1 MPTYDEITA
10 TLCAPGQ
17 FFEIETVDIR
27 GVPTRTWKNA
37 PRNLRTILAQGA
49 THGDKPFLRLDD
61 EVVTHAQHFT
71 RVASLATALRE
82 RFGVGPGDRVAIA
95 MRNVPEWSIAFFAVT
110 AVGAVAVPLN
120 AFWNGS
126 EMAFGTEDCGARTLV
141 LDGER
146 LERLAPHLA
155 ELGDVTVIG
164 TRLDDRKTTEPLPPA
179 VAFVDLVRDEGAT
192 LPDVDVEPDA
202 PAAILYTSGT
212 TGHPKGV
219 LGTHRNIASNLV
231 TLMFTGARTAARDGV
246 TPEPPTEQP
255 VTLGAVPLFHASGC
269 YASLV
274 GGVYF
279 GTSIVFM
286 RKWDPEVALDLVE
299 RYRVSALGGVPAM
312 VWDLVNSP
320 TLARRDLSSVTSLGG
335 GGAAAPP
342 ELLRRVHE
350 VLPGRGASTGF
361 GMTETSAVVTY
372 ISGRD
377 YDEHPA
383 SVGVPAPVCELRF
396 VDDDGNDVPA
406 GDPGEL
412 WVKGPN
418 VVPGYWNRPEANAE
432 TFTDGWVHSGDVA
445 RVDDEGFVYIVDRA
459 KDVIIRGGENVSSLE
474 VEAALYEHPDVLEA
488 AVIAVP
494 HQTLGEE
501 VGAAVRLRPG
511 ATVDEEALR
520 AHAASS
526 LAAFKVPAKVWVL
539 QDPFPRSPTG
549 KLLKREMKADLV
561 GP

>member
-1 MPTYDEITA
+1 M
-10 TLCAPGQ
+10 
-17 FFEIETVDIR
+17 
-27 GVPTRTWKNA
+27 
-37 PRNLRTILAQGA
+37 
-49 THGDKPFLRLDD
+49 
-61 EVVTHAQHFT
+61 VTHAEHAT
-71 RVASLATALRE
+71 RVGSLATALRE
-82 RFGVGPGDRVAIA
+82 RFGVRPGDRVAIA

-110 AVGAVAVPLN
+110 AIGAVAVPLERLLDR
-120 AFWNGS
+120 A
-126 EMAFGTEDCGARTLV
+126 ELAFGAEDCGARTLV

-146 LERLAPHLA
+146 LERLAPHLD

-164 TRLDDRKTTEPLPPA
+164 TRLDRPQDHRPA
-179 VAFVDLVRDEGAT
+179 AADHRLRRPRADEKAT
-192 LPDVDVEPDA
+192 LPDVDIEPDA

-246 TPEPPTEQP
+246 TPEPPAEQP

-274 GGVYF
+274 GGVFF

-286 RKWDPEVALDLVE
+286 RRWDPEVALDLVE

-372 ISGRD
+372 ISGSD
-377 YDEHPA
+377 YDEHPG

-396 VDDDGNDVPA
+396 VDHDGNDVAP
-406 GDPGEL
+406 GESGEL

-511 ATVDEEALR
+511 STADGEALR
-520 AHAASS
+520 VHAASS
-526 LAAFKVPAKVWVL
+526 LAAFKVPARVWVL